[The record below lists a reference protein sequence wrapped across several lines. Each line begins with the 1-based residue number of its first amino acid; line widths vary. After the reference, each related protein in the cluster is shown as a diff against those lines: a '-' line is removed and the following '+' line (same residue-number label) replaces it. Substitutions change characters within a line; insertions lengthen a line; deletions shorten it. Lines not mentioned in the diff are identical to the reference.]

1 VSIWAVMC
9 GLAVAGLVHSSMSG
23 EVAHRLR
30 GPAHG
35 AQSPGR
41 LGWSGAAVVAVG
53 LASWSLAEGT
63 QLNLF
68 VVVAI
73 VPVCLVVRG
82 ITGGWRF
89 RRERRARQVAV
100 IEVCDALASELHAGL
115 PAGRALERACEGRPD
130 WAPIVSAGTLG
141 GGVAAAMRLAARVP
155 GAEGLRAVAAGW
167 EVSDGSGAGLAAVLE
182 RIAAGLRSDDDARAE
197 VTACLGPVRAT
208 ATMLAV
214 LPVFGL
220 ALGSSMG
227 ARPVAFLL
235 STTAGGVCLILGLT
249 LASAGVLWVERLA
262 SAAEV

>member
-1 VSIWAVMC
+1 MSSWAVLCM
-9 GLAVAGLVHSSMSG
+9 LAVAGLVCASMSG

-30 GPAHG
+30 LRPRNAHD
-35 AQSPGR
+35 PR
-41 LGWSGAAVVAVG
+41 RRGWSGAAWAVIGLVA
-53 LASWSLAEGT
+53 WSLADGRVS
-63 QLNLF
+63 LF
-68 VVVAI
+68 AVVAI
-73 VPVCLVVRG
+73 VPVGLVARG
-82 ITGGWRF
+82 LTRAWRF
-89 RRERRARQVAV
+89 RRERRGRQVAV
-100 IEVCDALASELHAGL
+100 IEVCDALAAELLAGL
-115 PAGRALERACEGRPD
+115 PAGRALERACEGRSD
-130 WAPIVSAGTLG
+130 WAPIVSAATLG
-141 GGVAAAMRLAARVP
+141 GGVAEAMRRAARVP

-167 EVSDGSGAGLAAVLE
+167 EVSGSSGAALAAVLE

-235 STTAGGVCLILGLT
+235 STDAGAGCLILGLA